1 VASRFA
7 QRSGKL
13 RTPLKG
19 VRTLASFDLNEDAG
33 QREAFGFC
41 KAPQRLLLGIQTKA
55 GAALLRRANP
65 DVTDES
71 LACHHRIPFSYKK
84 HMHILILYNPPRMHS
99 CASSSVFWESL
110 TDPLRIGGLP
120 LDF

>member
-41 KAPQRLLLGIQTKA
+41 KAPQRLLLGIQAKA

-71 LACHHRIPFSYKK
+71 LACHHRLPFCTS
-84 HMHILILYNPPRMHS
+84 PPRMHN